1 MIRGFKYDLR
11 IYILVVSFDPLKIYM
26 FKDGLVRLATV
37 PYSTSKASL
46 KQRFVHL
53 TNYSVNK
60 KAESYVKN
68 QNIDVTVSDMKSK
81 KENKDNKVEEG
92 KTEETK
98 PEEEPTESKLS
109 LAQLKKEYAKM
120 GCNYN
125 ETFANVKDIIIKTVM
140 AAESPILQ

>member
-1 MIRGFKYDLR
+1 M
-11 IYILVVSFDPLKIYM
+11 
-26 FKDGLVRLATV
+26 
-37 PYSTSKASL
+37 
-46 KQRFVHL
+46 
-53 TNYSVNK
+53 
-60 KAESYVKN
+60 
-68 QNIDVTVSDMKSK
+68 
-81 KENKDNKVEEG
+81 EEV

-98 PEEEPTESKLS
+98 TEEEPTESKLS